1 MDIVIEIGK
10 GFGRLFM
17 NPLLYIAI
25 ICCLVIGHRRVQKER
40 RSFNRQ
46 IHWGMYETV
55 FLLKQGWRMALL
67 FTVISLLLG
76 FVLPPV
82 YLALVAILMML
93 GLVSFYYHL
102 ASAVYGFGFAFV
114 ILWITYAYD
123 GSWKLGLWQVDSF
136 AMHQHL
142 LVTVPFLLAIVL
154 IIEGQ
159 LVKKYAALNASPR
172 YQKTDRG
179 LKAVTYLAKRIWILP
194 VFFLIPGSIIPD
206 ALPFWPRFNIGSE
219 TFSLVLFPVVFGF
232 QQRARKELPVTFYPK
247 LGATIQLL
255 GVLVLI
261 EALIAIFLP
270 IVGLAAVAFAL
281 VGRMLISILYSI
293 SERKGAFA
301 VTPNKKGV
309 VVVAVL
315 PGSPAEAM
323 GIQKGEVIR
332 RVNGTAIHSEDQ
344 LYEALQINAAQCR
357 IEVLDTNDEIRIRQH
372 VVFREDHFRIGLI
385 VLK

>member
-1 MDIVIEIGK
+1 M
-10 GFGRLFM
+10 
-17 NPLLYIAI
+17 
-25 ICCLVIGHRRVQKER
+25 
-40 RSFNRQ
+40 
-46 IHWGMYETV
+46 
-55 FLLKQGWRMALL
+55 
-67 FTVISLLLG
+67 
-76 FVLPPV
+76 
-82 YLALVAILMML
+82 
-93 GLVSFYYHL
+93 
-102 ASAVYGFGFAFV
+102 
-114 ILWITYAYD
+114 
-123 GSWKLGLWQVDSF
+123 
-136 AMHQHL
+136 
-142 LVTVPFLLAIVL
+142 
-154 IIEGQ
+154 
-159 LVKKYAALNASPR
+159 
-172 YQKTDRG
+172 
-179 LKAVTYLAKRIWILP
+179 
-194 VFFLIPGSIIPD
+194 
-206 ALPFWPRFNIGSE
+206 
-219 TFSLVLFPVVFGF
+219 
-232 QQRARKELPVTFYPK
+232 
-247 LGATIQLL
+247 
-255 GVLVLI
+255 LI

>member
-1 MDIVIEIGK
+1 MDIVIEIVK

-25 ICCLVIGHRRVQKER
+25 ICCLAIGHRRVQNER
-40 RSFNRQ
+40 KWFNRQ

-55 FLLKQGWRMALL
+55 FLLKQGWRMALI
-67 FTVISLLLG
+67 FTIISLLLG

-82 YLALVAILMML
+82 YLVLVAIIMII

-114 ILWITYAYD
+114 ILWFTYVYD
-123 GSWKLGLWQVDSF
+123 GSWTLGPWQVDALS
-136 AMHQHL
+136 MHQHL
-142 LVTVPFLLAIVL
+142 FMTVPFLLAIVL

-159 LVKKYAALNASPR
+159 LIKKYAAWNASPR

-194 VFFLIPGSIIPD
+194 VFFLIPGSVIPD

-232 QQRARKELPVTFYPK
+232 QQRARKELPATFYPK
-247 LGATIQLL
+247 FGATVQLL
-255 GVLVLI
+255 GALVLI
-261 EALIAIFLP
+261 EALIAIFIP
-270 IVGLAAVAFAL
+270 IVGLAAVVLA
-281 VGRMLISILYSI
+281 VIGRMLISILYSI

-332 RVNGTAIHSEDQ
+332 RVNGIPIHSEDE
-344 LYEALQINAAQCR
+344 LYEALQINAAHCR
-357 IEVLDTNDEIRIRQH
+357 IEVLDTNDEVRIRQH
-372 VVFREDHFRIGLI
+372 VVFRDDHFRIGLI